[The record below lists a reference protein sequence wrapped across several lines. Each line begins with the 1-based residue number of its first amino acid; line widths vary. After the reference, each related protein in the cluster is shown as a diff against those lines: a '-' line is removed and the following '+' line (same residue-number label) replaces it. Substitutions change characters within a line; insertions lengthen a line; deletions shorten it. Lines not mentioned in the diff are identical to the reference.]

1 VREAVAPDWLVDIV
15 RPKPVTVPWPLMIR
29 AGLAICVPLA
39 AGLLAHDLAP
49 GLLAAIGGLIA
60 VIVDVGGPYLARLKR
75 VGSAA
80 VFGGAVGLTIGVAI
94 HGRGWIAVLVLV
106 LVAGVSVVV
115 SEMGSTGSVVG
126 LQLLVYATLGL
137 GPLGGLRPWWTGPL
151 DFLVG
156 VAWAMILIIP
166 GWILYPRSAE
176 QHSVAGVYHALAA
189 RLRSIGTE
197 AFAADRR
204 ALTGALNIAYDQLL
218 TARSGLGGGNPQLT
232 RLVALLNHSLLVAEA
247 TNTLA
252 LEGTAPPG
260 RVADA
265 VDALADSIEHDRP
278 PPALPPAWSDT
289 PGARALRDA
298 LQGTVR
304 LIEGKQIADGGE
316 AAPPNPRQRLRTA
329 IDRIRAGR
337 LTRLYAL
344 RLMASIGVAAV
355 ISEILPLQRSY
366 WVVLTVAFVL
376 KPDFGSVFAR
386 AVQRGLGTVLG
397 AVLGAVILT
406 AVPYGLWLLIPFAI
420 LAALLP
426 YARNLNYALMTTF
439 LTPLIVLLIDILD
452 RTGWRLA
459 GDRLIDTLLGCA
471 IALVIGFAPWPGTW
485 QAHLSDQFAETVTHV
500 ARYTERALAGPSPE
514 RPRLRRQ
521 TYRELS
527 DLRAEFQRSMSQP
540 RALGRQATAWWPAVA
555 GLGQVMDTVTRAAV
569 AIDHG
574 ARAPSAGE
582 IRQLTNALDRIAGTV
597 SSGTRPPAGTDRLG
611 EADLTQDQTLAPV
624 ADAVRAVQAIVA

>member
-1 VREAVAPDWLVDIV
+1 MREAVAPDWLVDIV

-49 GLLAAIGGLIA
+49 GLLAAMGGLIA

-80 VFGGAVGLTIGVAI
+80 VFGGAVGLTIGAAI
-94 HGRGWIAVLVLV
+94 HGRGWIAVVVLV
-106 LVAGVSVVV
+106 LVAGASVVV

-126 LQLLVYATLGL
+126 LQLLVYASLGL

-151 DFLVG
+151 EFLIG

-176 QHSVAGVYHALAA
+176 RHSVAEVYRALAA
-189 RLRSIGTE
+189 RLRSIGTG

-204 ALTGALNIAYDQLL
+204 ALTTALNVAYDQLL
-218 TARSGLGGGNPQLT
+218 TARSGIGGGNPQLR
-232 RLVALLNHSLLVAEA
+232 RLVALLNHSFLVAEA
-247 TNTLA
+247 TNTLV
-252 LEGTAPPG
+252 LEGTAAPAS
-260 RVADA
+260 VADA
-265 VDALADSIEHDRP
+265 VGALGDSIEHDRP
-278 PPALPPAWSDT
+278 PPALPPAWSDS
-289 PGARALRDA
+289 PGARALCDA

-304 LIEGKQIADGGE
+304 LIEGQRIPDGSPP
-316 AAPPNPRQRLRTA
+316 APPGPAERLRAA

-344 RLMASIGVAAV
+344 RVMASIGVAAV
-355 ISEILPLQRSY
+355 MSEILPLQRSY
-366 WVVLTVAFVL
+366 WVVLTVALVL

-386 AVQRGLGTVLG
+386 AVQRGIGTVIG
-397 AVLGAVILT
+397 AVLGAVILA
-406 AVPYGLWLLIPFAI
+406 AVPYGLWLLIPFAA

-426 YARNLNYALMTTF
+426 YGRNLNYALLATF
-439 LTPLIVLLIDILD
+439 LTPLVVLLIDLLD

-459 GDRLIDTLLGCA
+459 EARLIDTLLGCA

-485 QAHLSDQFAETVTHV
+485 QAHLSDQFAEAVTHV

-514 RPRLRRQ
+514 RARLRRQ

-555 GLGQVMDTVTRAAV
+555 GLEQVMDTVTRAAV
-569 AIDHG
+569 AVDHG
-574 ARAPSAGE
+574 ATAPAAGDV
-582 IRQLTNALDRIAGTV
+582 RRLTAALDQVAETV
-597 SSGTRPPAGTDRLG
+597 RNGTRPPAR
-611 EADLTQDQTLAPV
+611 ADLPDRADGPRDETLAPV
-624 ADAVRAVQAIVA
+624 ADAVRGVQAIVV